1 MKIAIVGSG
10 VSSNVAAYHLNKNHD
25 ITVFEAN
32 NYVGGH
38 VNTIDFDLDGDL
50 FSIDTGFIVF
60 NDKTYPNFITLL
72 EELNI
77 QDQLSDMSFSVSCRK
92 SGLEYSGTNLNTIF
106 SQRRNLLN
114 YSHHLMLLNI
124 LKFNTHSIKFI
135 NQVDSEILLGD
146 YLSRMKYS
154 KYFIE
159 KYLLPMS
166 SAIWSSDPKNILI
179 MPLKFLV
186 NFFENHGLLS
196 LANRPTWKVIKGGSK
211 NYVEKLVLGFSDK
224 IKLNSKVESIL
235 RFPDRVEIFTRDRGR
250 QSFDYVFLGCHSD
263 QALKILADP
272 SRDEESTL
280 SAIKYQSNEAILHTD
295 EDLLPNNRRAWASWN
310 YNIPEKKQESTSL
323 TYNMNLL
330 QKIDS
335 KYTFCVTL
343 NNSSKIRSSKIIKR
357 VEYSH
362 PIFTNDAVNAQKNHY
377 LINKNRTFFCGAY
390 WYNGFHEDG
399 VVSALEAVKYFEA
412 SVINE

>member
-1 MKIAIVGSG
+1 VKIAIVGSG

>member
-295 EDLLPNNRRAWASWN
+295 EGLLPNNRRAWASWN